1 MEERGKRK
9 EEGTKTIKKSNHTDW
24 LAKALALNL
33 SLLLVLSSSSRIVRP
48 QCSFSRPHLCP
59 AVFVRHR
66 EPSSIHLYRLSL
78 VLHPQ

>member
-24 LAKALALNL
+24 LSSFRSTL

>member
-24 LAKALALNL
+24 LKLSLYPL